1 MIRGRTSRRII
12 TVAVV
17 DIFGA
22 FHIIMVVVVDIFAPR
37 WAFHIIMVAVVD
49 IFAPRWAFLPSGSKV
64 TSPGNA

>member
-1 MIRGRTSRRII
+1 
-12 TVAVV
+12 
-17 DIFGA
+17 
-22 FHIIMVVVVDIFAPR
+22 MVVVVDIFAPR

>member
-1 MIRGRTSRRII
+1 LIRGRTSRR
-12 TVAVV
+12 
-17 DIFGA
+17 
-22 FHIIMVVVVDIFAPR
+22 IIMVVVVDIFASR